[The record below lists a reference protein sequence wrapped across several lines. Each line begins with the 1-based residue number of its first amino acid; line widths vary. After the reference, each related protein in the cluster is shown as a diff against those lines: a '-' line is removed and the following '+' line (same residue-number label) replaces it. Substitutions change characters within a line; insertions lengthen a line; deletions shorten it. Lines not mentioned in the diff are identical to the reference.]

1 MAIGRAWAAAGLA
14 AVIAVSAG
22 CAPRQLIT
30 ITNGTEARVHVEA
43 QQAFVGYSLFQ
54 NPQRFRFVVEPGRMW
69 RSDEALTSERASFDS
84 GAMRGVVTV
93 RVREQDVMAPW
104 SETFFEA
111 ADELR
116 VLVERDADGRWRVT
130 REAVEEEGPTP

>member
-1 MAIGRAWAAAGLA
+1 MRTFVAAAVVA
-14 AVIAVSAG
+14 AALTG

-30 ITNGTEARVHVEA
+30 VTNQTEQRVHVEA

-54 NPQRFRFVVEPGRMW
+54 NPQRFRFVVEAGRTW
-69 RSDEALTSERASFDS
+69 RSDEALTSERATFDS
-84 GAMRGVVTV
+84 GASRGVVTV

-116 VLVERDADGRWRVT
+116 VLVARDADGRWHVT
-130 REAVEEEGPTP
+130 REAVEDEGATPATP